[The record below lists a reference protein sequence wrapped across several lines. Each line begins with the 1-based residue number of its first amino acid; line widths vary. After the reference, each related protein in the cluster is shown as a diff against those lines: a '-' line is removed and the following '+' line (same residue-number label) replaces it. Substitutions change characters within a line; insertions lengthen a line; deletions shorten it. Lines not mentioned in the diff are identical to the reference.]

1 MRQEVLKELELGI
14 SLPPGQLGLEKNSCS
29 GSGKIV
35 SLEKGLLKKNRMLGA
50 YFKMAALPLSLVGS
64 FGRRGGGGGGVLSSL
79 CRKNLVS

>member
-64 FGRRGGGGGGVLSSL
+64 FGRRGGGGVLSSL